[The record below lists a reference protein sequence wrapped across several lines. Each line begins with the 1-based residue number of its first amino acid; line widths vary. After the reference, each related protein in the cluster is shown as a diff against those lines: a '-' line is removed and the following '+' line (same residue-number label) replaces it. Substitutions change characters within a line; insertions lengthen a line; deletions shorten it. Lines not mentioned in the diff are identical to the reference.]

1 MEVINKFYMNR
12 LIVILILTF
21 SLQSLSKAD
30 DITEFELEGM
40 SIGDS
45 LLEFFTVNEIN
56 KLQSVIFKDFEK
68 RLIPIDDSSYENVVV
83 IYKKNDPK
91 YIIKGLTGNLGF
103 YSGIDE
109 CYIKM
114 VSIQKEIS
122 SLFVNLTKKEWG
134 ILKLDEPNQTYRP
147 VTYDFENKDRIQIS
161 CWDFRISEEKDNDRD
176 LLKFSLYSSVYREA
190 TKAVANKK

>member
-1 MEVINKFYMNR
+1 MNR
-12 LIVILILTF
+12 LIIILILTF

-30 DITEFELEGM
+30 EITEFELEGM

-45 LLEFFTVNEIN
+45 LLEFFPLNEIN

-68 RLIPIDDSSYENVVV
+68 RLIRIDDSSYENVVV

-91 YIIKGLTGNLGF
+91 YIIKGLTANLGF

-147 VTYDFENKDRIQIS
+147 VTYDFKNQDRIQIS
-161 CWDFRISEEKDNDRD
+161 CWDFRISEEIDNDRD